1 MKGLV
6 TVCARG
12 GSKGIP
18 GKNIKLINGK
28 PLINYSLAVAEE
40 LSKKYDLDIFLST
53 DSQEIKDVVKSS
65 EFSQVNTEYVRPD
78 FLANDTAGKLD
89 AIVDVYQ
96 FAEKTNNKI
105 YDFVIDL
112 DVTSPLR
119 TAQDLA
125 ASIELIFNNN
135 EALNL
140 FSVSPANRNPYFNM
154 VEEKEDGFFE
164 LCKKG
169 QFLTRQS
176 APRVFDMNASFY
188 VFKKE
193 FFVENHKTVITNKS
207 LIYEV
212 PHLCFDLDHQIDF
225 EFMSFLLENHKL
237 GFDFNY

>member
-6 TVCARG
+6 TICARG

-18 GKNIKLINGK
+18 GKNIKPINGK
-28 PLINYSLAVAEE
+28 PLIAYSLAVATE
-40 LSKKYDLDIFLST
+40 LLKKYDLDIYLST
-53 DSQEIKDVVKSS
+53 DSDEIKKVVSTLD
-65 EFSQVNTEYVRPD
+65 FPNVNVDYSRPD
-78 FLANDTAGKLD
+78 FLASDTAGKLD
-89 AIVDVYQ
+89 AITDVYQ
-96 FAEKTNNKI
+96 YAEKTGNTI
-105 YDFVIDL
+105 YDFVLDL

-119 TAQDLA
+119 TAQDLSD
-125 ASIELIFNNN
+125 SIELLFDNN

-154 VEEKEDGFFE
+154 VEEKGNGFFE

-176 APRVFDMNASFY
+176 APKVFDMNASFY

-193 FFVENHKTVITNKS
+193 FFAENHKTVITNRS
-207 LIYEV
+207 LIFEV

-225 EFMSFLLENHKL
+225 EFMSFLLENKKL
-237 GFDFNY
+237 DFDFNY